1 MTDKVVVTN
10 DKEKE
15 SGTTAPAEAPVVP
28 VQEKYAKVAE
38 APVRYKES
46 RVKLSKY
53 KYPGSEGEINGRGGL
68 PTDAPGADGVQLL
81 VEVPSSAA
89 RTQRL
94 HRLAAKRLAA
104 MNEKWVR
111 DNPGKEPLKV
121 ASGWRKQAFSNMGQ
135 YHSWCRTGEAVGNA
149 AKRAVG
155 QYWLSPKK
163 FPAGVAT
170 LTAGY
175 PASAEY
181 RPTKAEPAN
190 GSCASAKAYNSPHET
205 GLAIDFGNNG
215 LKPKMATN
223 KTQKET
229 PAFAWLVNNA
239 HSFGITP
246 YIREAWHWE
255 VQMPVEAWITG
266 EDWVEDENYAVRIK
280 GPGKTGKLPPGF
292 ASSTGT
298 GLPCPVRG
306 LVGSPAGTGPDL
318 TTWAVMTPELDG
330 VKAGA
335 RFPDQ
340 YLGANRELSEITGLI
355 IHETAGGFGQV
366 KSSGEGGKDPRA
378 IKSLAAEGFSTH
390 FTISRTGQVKQH
402 APLGNRTKASGP
414 VNAATVAVDLVN
426 PPILMTGKKGPTGTE
441 KKKKWVNKSEKETAY
456 PVLDAGFMRP
466 GHLLNTPGQ
475 CEALWQLIKKVQGK
489 APNFPM
495 QFPCADSGNGF
506 TPSTSSNYKNPGI
519 IAHQRFNHADGV
531 FAEYYC
537 LARSRGVQK
546 MKAWY
551 ASAGAATK
559 RGAGETIPLPSL
571 GNATTLAALGK
582 EKLKETREKYKE
594 DPPATPAEEEPA
606 S

>member
-1 MTDKVVVTN
+1 MTEKIAVTN
-10 DKEKE
+10 EKEKE

-28 VQEKYAKVAE
+28 VQEKYAKLAE
-38 APVRYKES
+38 PPVRYKES
-46 RVKLSKY
+46 RVKLKRY
-53 KYPGSEGEINGRGGL
+53 QFPGSEGAQTGRGGL
-68 PTDAPGADGVQLL
+68 PPKANGSDGLPLL
-81 VEVPSSAA
+81 VDVPS
-89 RTQRL
+89 RGKTQKL

-104 MNEKWVR
+104 MNEKWIR
-111 DNPGKEPLKV
+111 EHPGEEVLKV
-121 ASGWRKQAFSNMGQ
+121 ASGWRGAAFSDFGK
-135 YHSWCRTGEAVGNA
+135 YHAWCRD
-149 AKRAVG
+149 RS
-155 QYWLSPKK
+155 YWLSAKK
-163 FPAGVAT
+163 FPHGTAT
-170 LTAGY
+170 LTAAY
-175 PASAEY
+175 PGDSKK
-181 RPTKAEPAN
+181 RPTPQEPN
-190 GSCASAKAYNSPHET
+190 KGSCAVAKAYNSPHET

-215 LKPKMATN
+215 LKPVMATN
-223 KTQKET
+223 KEQKKT
-229 PAFAWLVNNA
+229 VAFEWIVDNA
-239 HSFGITP
+239 HLFGITP
-246 YIREAWHWE
+246 YVKEAWHWE

-266 EDWVEDENYAVRIK
+266 VDWAEGENYAVRIK

-292 ASSTGT
+292 GSGVAG
-298 GLPCPVRG
+298 GPCPARG

-355 IHETAGGFGQV
+355 IHETGGGFGQV

-390 FTISRTGQVKQH
+390 FTISRTGQIKQH

-426 PPILMTGKKGPTGTE
+426 PPIQSSSE
-441 KKKKWVNKSEKETAY
+441 KKKKFVNKSEKETAY
-456 PVLDAGFMRP
+456 PILDQGFMRT
-466 GHLLNTPGQ
+466 GHLLNTPAQ

-489 APNFPM
+489 ASNFPI
-495 QFPCADSGNGF
+495 QFPCSAGEGGF
-506 TPSTSSNYKNPGI
+506 APAKATGYKNPGI

-537 LARSRGVQK
+537 LARSKGIQK

-551 ASAGAATK
+551 AAAGAASK
-559 RGAGETIPLPSL
+559 RGSKEAIPLPSPS
-571 GNATTLAALGK
+571 NAATLAALGK

-594 DPPATPAEEEPA
+594 SPKPVSAAEPTP
-606 S
+606 